1 MKKHILKALICLS
14 SVLFISCEKDGH
26 TREFGES
33 RVNKFTLQD
42 IPELN
47 EFINSQKTMLG
58 RNAATNLLD
67 SIVPGNVIVV
77 EELDGTKSYT
87 FALSIVEP
95 DTQMTNLV
103 INETTD
109 GFEYFTLTYKSE
121 NLQAWKQEVNN
132 KQVVTVPVEI
142 TKNTI
147 DAGLMGRGG
156 GGCIG
161 GASYTYECPSGK
173 HSGSVQ
179 GDCDYVHSSW
189 NLIITV
195 LMVPCEDDGGGAG
208 AGGGSSTSPNT
219 GGSAGSAIVAFA
231 NSLNVAQKAW
241 WDNLNHTAS
250 KSTLTKWLNTN
261 GYTAS
266 NVNFAKW
273 AIDYLRT
280 NPSVTM
286 AQFQNWYMSPSQG
299 QDFIYDSSFW
309 NNPANLNFQQQSLPS
324 YNDFLDGF
332 PQNGSGEFLTGADNI
347 FSLVGGDV
355 QQVRLDYPG
364 NQTKNVC
371 ALKVSIALNNSGVVV
386 PNIPNQTIEGGGDY
400 AGKYFF
406 LNVRALNNW
415 MRATFGTSN
424 PNDGFPD
431 NQNHISFTGQ
441 EGGKNGENYPTLA
454 AGLKGIYMLVMPTG
468 SNLSG
473 HADVIN
479 NNYCP
484 GNCNFQLPVEHIDIW
499 VLN

>member
-241 WDNLNHTAS
+241 WDNLNHIAS

-286 AQFQNWYMSPSQG
+286 AQFQNWFMSKKS
-299 QDFIYDSSFW
+299 DIEDTSSADL
-309 NNPANLNFQQQSLPS
+309 NNLNLDFPTQPLPAFD
-324 YNDFLDGF
+324 DFLLAYPSTLNPDF
-332 PQNGSGEFLTGADNI
+332 DTPQKMYTA
-347 FSLVGGDV
+347 VGGAV
-355 QQVRLDYPG
+355 LTKF
-364 NQTKNVC
+364 NQGARNTC
-371 ALKVSIALNNSGVVV
+371 ALRVSRGLNNCNINI
-386 PNIPNQTIEGGGDY
+386 PNIPGVTVKGSDN
-400 AGKYFF
+400 KNYF
-406 LNVRALNNW
+406 LVAKNLLSW
-415 MRATFGTSN
+415 MKKTFGTPTGNNYLTASQGGVNGEGFKASLTGKGKEGIYIMIPNN
-424 PNDGFPD
+424 PNALGF
-431 NQNHISFTGQ
+431 NAT
-441 EGGKNGENYPTLA
+441 
-454 AGLKGIYMLVMPTG
+454 
-468 SNLSG
+468 G
-473 HADVIN
+473 HADLFFSDMCDNDCYFNASGGISEI
-479 NNYCP
+479 
-484 GNCNFQLPVEHIDIW
+484 FFWELP
-499 VLN
+499 

>member
-33 RVNKFTLQD
+33 RVNKFRLQD
-42 IPELN
+42 IPEIN

-77 EELDGTKSYT
+77 EQLDGTKSYT
-87 FALSIVEP
+87 FALSIIEP
-95 DTQMTNLV
+95 STQMTNLV

-109 GFEYFTLTYKSE
+109 GYEYFTLTYKSE

-142 TKNTI
+142 IKNTI

-156 GGCIG
+156 GDCIG
-161 GASYTYECPSGK
+161 GASYTYECPSGQ
-173 HSGSVQ
+173 HSGAVQ
-179 GDCDYVHSSW
+179 GDCKYVHSSW

-219 GGSAGSAIVAFA
+219 GGSAGSAIDAFA

-241 WDNLNHTAS
+241 WDNLNHIAS
-250 KSTLTKWLNTN
+250 KSTITKWLNTN

-280 NPSVTM
+280 NPSVTI
-286 AQFQNWYMSPSQG
+286 AQFKNWFMTPREG
-299 QDFIYDSSFW
+299 KDWDYDAEFWEDPNLSFE
-309 NNPANLNFQQQSLPS
+309 QQELPS
-324 YNDFLDGF
+324 WDDFEDAFPTSIGSALVVAIGGSVQQAYND
-332 PQNGSGEFLTGADNI
+332 
-347 FSLVGGDV
+347 
-355 QQVRLDYPG
+355 YPTLSRG
-364 NQTKNVC
+364 YC
-371 ALKVSIALNNSGVVV
+371 ALKVS
-386 PNIPNQTIEGGGDY
+386 
-400 AGKYFF
+400 
-406 LNVRALNNW
+406 RALNYSGITIPQITTTSGKPGTVQGGDGKYYFLNAKALNAW
-415 MRATFGTSN
+415 MRETFGTNPEN
-424 PNDGFPD
+424 PNHHHFTSQQGGTNGGNFP
-431 NQNHISFTGQ
+431 N
-441 EGGKNGENYPTLA
+441 LV
-454 AGLKGIYMLVMPTG
+454 AGLKGIYSMVSTD
-468 SNLSG
+468 SNWASG
-473 HADVIN
+473 HADIIEN
-479 NNYCP
+479 QICLSGCHLSDPPPAPIDY
-484 GNCNFQLPVEHIDIW
+484 IDIW
-499 VLN
+499 VLE